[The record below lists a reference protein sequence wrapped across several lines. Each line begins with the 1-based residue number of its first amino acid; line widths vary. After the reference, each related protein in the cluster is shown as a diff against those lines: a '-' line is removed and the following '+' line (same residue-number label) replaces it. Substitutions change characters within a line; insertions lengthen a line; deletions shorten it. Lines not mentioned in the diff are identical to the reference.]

1 MVEAR
6 ILEKGCFPFWG
17 LIDIFLLYRTLIRH
31 EYSFTQGPVM
41 TLPNGLYILGIP
53 NAVTQGVK
61 RLQMLRSRNASRY
74 LSKEGSIFHTDA
86 VLSSPL
92 SALPDAIT
100 VCLLLA
106 RFLITFSM
114 NASPAL

>member
-41 TLPNGLYILGIP
+41 TLGM
-53 NAVTQGVK
+53 V
-61 RLQMLRSRNASRY
+61 
-74 LSKEGSIFHTDA
+74 SIF
-86 VLSSPL
+86 
-92 SALPDAIT
+92 SAFPML
-100 VCLLLA
+100 
-106 RFLITFSM
+106 
-114 NASPAL
+114 